1 MEIIR
6 SLPVIVGEFLD
17 CQLVKDVLYLW
28 DFNGD
33 VSSIDY
39 QKIMEY
45 SYYLSMISAY
55 SEKFSRD
62 KRLTLRNFTIY
73 ITDKL
78 CNFMESKLSIKSK
91 LCITSFSIYTS

>member
-39 QKIMEY
+39 QK
-45 SYYLSMISAY
+45 
-55 SEKFSRD
+55 
-62 KRLTLRNFTIY
+62 
-73 ITDKL
+73 
-78 CNFMESKLSIKSK
+78 
-91 LCITSFSIYTS
+91 

>member
-39 QKIMEY
+39 QRIMDLYKENGKCFLQ
-45 SYYLSMISAY
+45 SGDIMFC
-55 SEKFSRD
+55 K
-62 KRLTLRNFTIY
+62 TN
-73 ITDKL
+73 
-78 CNFMESKLSIKSK
+78 NP
-91 LCITSFSIYTS
+91 TSNLPIDTFVM